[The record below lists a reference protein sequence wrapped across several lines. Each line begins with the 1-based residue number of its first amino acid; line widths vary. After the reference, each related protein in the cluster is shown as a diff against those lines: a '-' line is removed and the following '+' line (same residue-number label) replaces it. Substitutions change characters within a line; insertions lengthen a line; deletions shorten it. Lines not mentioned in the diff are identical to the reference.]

1 MLSPV
6 SSELVVGRPARRLGT
21 TAVLLAIVAGALLGI
36 FACATETAHAGGS
49 EHTSVGRHGGEHTDQ
64 AEQPGADPSESDQPG
79 HSGHSDHSGHL
90 DQSDSNRTEQPEH
103 DRSSRHPD
111 HAVTPHDGHANL
123 SCAALIDLG
132 IDAAPRLSVASRVGQ
147 SADPAP
153 AQSLAPPDPPVPRRS
168 MSF

>member
-1 MLSPV
+1 MLSPAP
-6 SSELVVGRPARRLGT
+6 SELMVGRPARRPGT
-21 TAVLLAIVAGALLGI
+21 TAVLLTIVVGALLGI

-64 AEQPGADPSESDQPG
+64 AAQPGQHG
-79 HSGHSDHSGHL
+79 HSGHSDHS
-90 DQSDSNRTEQPEH
+90 DSNEPHQPDD

-168 MSF
+168 MSL